1 MLRFLPLFLL
11 LTACEVTAPAVD
23 AMTDEDLHQL
33 GLLAICQALHMSRYG
48 TSDPL
53 PDDVRE
59 RYELHLR
66 RRVATWKPSPTKSD
80 VYDAVVRALCVQAI
94 EDAVSEAKAWAEFRA
109 REAMTNAGREAG
121 R

>member
-1 MLRFLPLFLL
+1 MS
-11 LTACEVTAPAVD
+11 
-23 AMTDEDLHQL
+23 DEDLHQL

-66 RRVATWKPSPTKSD
+66 RRVAKWKPSLTKSD
-80 VYDAVVRALCVQAI
+80 SYDAIVKALCEAAI
-94 EDAVSEAKAWAEFRA
+94 DDAVSEAKALAEFRA
-109 REAMTNAGREAG
+109 RKAMTHDERKAGR
-121 R
+121 